1 MRYINNT
8 RLSDQFTVNKK
19 DVNTLGKLTTCKILS
34 EITAQSDQAILLA
47 FGDLGYYRS
56 LASSYS
62 IDFLHQ
68 ARRGETVAI
77 ETSVN
82 FTPGKAVQLVIEMYT
97 TGRKTRP
104 VATGRFT
111 FTNVAAA

>member
-1 MRYINNT
+1 MRYRNNT

-34 EITAQSDQAILLA
+34 EITAQSDQAILLT

-82 FTPGKAVQLVIEMYT
+82 FTPGKAVQLVIEMHT

-104 VATGRFT
+104 VAIGRFT